1 MPQAGNQQVYRLWR
15 HRTDGGPRACRHRS
29 RDACLRIFWWSIC
42 SSIPTGLLLRSD
54 PDGRTQLV
62 GRVSLMRDART
73 IAHPSMAILFLGRQL
88 AITPSNRMR
97 GNVQVSVTGHLLGP
111 AVPRSHDGRRS
122 SGAAIGLSSYRI
134 ESRSGPKARAGGRRR
149 VDRPGR
155 SRSLDDRLRDREEA
169 RSCPAGARSVFRLRP
184 FVSGMFVMPSAAEA
198 ILGVIQRCFSSL
210 MVG

>member
-15 HRTDGGPRACRHRS
+15 HRTDGGPRACRHQS

-62 GRVSLMRDART
+62 GSVVGSVSLMRDART
-73 IAHPSMAILFLGRQL
+73 IAHPSMAHPVPRASAGDHTIER
-88 AITPSNRMR
+88 IR

-111 AVPRSHDGRRS
+111 AVPRSHDARRS

-134 ESRSGPKARAGGRRR
+134 ESRSGPKPRAGGRRR

-155 SRSLDDRLRDREEA
+155 SRSLDDRLRDREET
-169 RSCPAGARSVFRLRP
+169 RSCPAGGLGSC
-184 FVSGMFVMPSAAEA
+184 FVCAPWYPGCP
-198 ILGVIQRCFSSL
+198 
-210 MVG
+210 